1 LNSSPDSSDA
11 HGKTVGLEDNS
22 FAHEEHF
29 LFVDDDANDL
39 TLASIAWK
47 RVNPALNLRILCD
60 GEEAIRYL
68 QGDRPY
74 DNRAKFPLPSVMLL
88 DLKMPKC
95 SGFEVLEWR
104 KRNTAFR
111 ELPVV
116 VLSAWANTA
125 DCQKAH
131 QLGADWYF
139 AKPAHFKQWVDLIST
154 LTEAWLNFKE
164 LPPFHPREP
173 SSLQSSGA

>member
-1 LNSSPDSSDA
+1 VSLRDY
-11 HGKTVGLEDNS
+11 S
-22 FAHEEHF
+22 FAHQEQF

-39 TLASIAWK
+39 TLASLAWK
-47 RVNPALNLRILCD
+47 RVNPPLSLRILCD
-60 GEEAIRYL
+60 GEETISYL
-68 QGDRPY
+68 RGDRPF
-74 DNRAKFPLPSVMLL
+74 DDRAKFPLPSLMLL

-104 KRNTAFR
+104 RRNTAFHK
-111 ELPVV
+111 LPVV
-116 VLSAWANTA
+116 ILSGSASKA

-139 AKPAHFKQWVDLIST
+139 AKPSHFRQWMDLIST

-164 LPPFHPREP
+164 LRSLRQQEP
-173 SSLQSSGA
+173 TSLQAVLHRRV